1 LREKVKE
8 NEERLTTLRL
18 LEGEAKNALA
28 LEGERMDAAKD
39 ALVQIEKEILEIDEK
54 IRQRQARATEIAEKT
69 EALSARED
77 KIGSEL
83 ETLRLEKEE
92 KEKARE
98 ELIIA
103 QGEILALRGQAQLRL
118 EQEATRLSENEEAFR
133 LLAEGEKNKENIL
146 KELEEA
152 KEKALEKIEEI
163 KAEREALHLEMETAR
178 AELLALQER
187 VSKAGEESALIRQK
201 QKEYQAEKEKKMAVA
216 DFIHSHSTTQ
226 AAVALYMQQ
235 FAKAE
240 APDAEVALELLG
252 ALRKAQPENRMLLQL
267 DAQQRAALENG
278 VGRKLT
284 PFEVEAMNGDTL
296 SLASYNK
303 PFLIS
308 TFAAWSMD
316 FTSILKTIKKL
327 RQNYGEELGFFN
339 VALDADDNKLYFQL
353 ERDTL
358 LSVTV
363 CEHKGFDSPIALRL
377 GLSHMPGY
385 ILVDKEG
392 VVVKRNINPSQLE
405 AEVRKLL
412 KK

>member
-1 LREKVKE
+1 MMRKVLPLLLLVLASCGRNKDQVEIKGQFEGLQQAQFYLYSEDYNFGSLDTLFLEDGKFSYKRALQQPVVLTLLFPNFSEIQLIAEPGKTIEVKGNAAHLLETKITGSEE
-8 NEERLTTLRL
+8 NEL
-18 LEGEAKNALA
+18 LSDFRISSQK
-28 LEGERMDAAKD
+28 
-39 ALVQIEKEILEIDEK
+39 
-54 IRQRQARATEIAEKT
+54 
-69 EALSARED
+69 LS
-77 KIGSEL
+77 
-83 ETLRLEKEE
+83 
-92 KEKARE
+92 
-98 ELIIA
+98 
-103 QGEILALRGQAQLRL
+103 
-118 EQEATRLSENEEAFR
+118 
-133 LLAEGEKNKENIL
+133 
-146 KELEEA
+146 
-152 KEKALEKIEEI
+152 
-163 KAEREALHLEMETAR
+163 
-178 AELLALQER
+178 
-187 VSKAGEESALIRQK
+187 
-201 QKEYQAEKEKKMAVA
+201 EKEKKMAVA
-216 DFIHSHSTTQ
+216 DFIHSHSATQ

-252 ALRKAQPENRMLLQL
+252 TLRKAQPENRMLLQL

-339 VALDADDNKLYFQL
+339 VALDVDDNKLYFQL

-385 ILVDKEG
+385 ILVDKDG